1 MIDPVAQSVSRLVHA
16 LSRFPVVAPEILM
29 PGLVLTALWPILRV
43 ALDSEVEAFLLAF
56 LVTVALRLAI
66 KSEMLI
72 LTAHSRLGRRVTI
85 LATLIFGPGLLA
97 VLILNGDPTWCQR
110 FLSAYFLVMA
120 ALFVL
125 DLVDGRALLA
135 RHSWPDIDRPCAR
148 RVLSQLM
155 VIYHL
160 GMLLAN
166 EVLIGSAS
174 YGNWLIFLGYAPLIS
189 HLVVQS
195 MLAVLRDLAA
205 RGRGVC

>member
-1 MIDPVAQSVSRLVHA
+1 MIDPVAQSVSRLVQA

-43 ALDSEVEAFLLAF
+43 ALDNEVEAFLLAF

-195 MLAVLRDLAA
+195 MLVVLRDLAA

>member
-1 MIDPVAQSVSRLVHA
+1 MIDPVAQSVSRLVQA

-43 ALDSEVEAFLLAF
+43 ALDNEVEAFLLAF

-125 DLVDGRALLA
+125 DRVDGRALLA

-195 MLAVLRDLAA
+195 MLVVLRDLAA

>member
-1 MIDPVAQSVSRLVHA
+1 MIDPVAQSVSRLVQA
-16 LSRFPVVAPEILM
+16 LSRVPVVASEILM

>member
-1 MIDPVAQSVSRLVHA
+1 MLDPMPRPVSRLMQT
-16 LSRFPVVAPEILM
+16 LGRFPVVAPEILM

-43 ALDSEVEAFLLAF
+43 ALESEVDAFLLAF
-56 LVTVALRLAI
+56 LVTVTLRLAI
-66 KSEMLI
+66 KAEMLI
-72 LTAHSRLGRRVTI
+72 LTAQSRLGRRVTMI
-85 LATLIFGPGLLA
+85 AALVFGPGLLA
-97 VLILNGDPTWCQR
+97 FLMLNGDPSWCQR

-120 ALFVL
+120 AMFLL
-125 DLVDGRALLA
+125 DMIDGKAHLT
-135 RHSWPDIDRPCAR
+135 RHSFPEIDRPCAR
-148 RVLSQLM
+148 RVLGQLM

-166 EVLIGSAS
+166 EVLIGTSG
-174 YGNWLIFLGYAPLIS
+174 YGNWLVFLGYAPLIS

>member
-1 MIDPVAQSVSRLVHA
+1 MIDPVAQSVSRLVQA

-195 MLAVLRDLAA
+195 MLVVLRDLAA

>member
-1 MIDPVAQSVSRLVHA
+1 MIDPVAQSVSRLVQA

-166 EVLIGSAS
+166 EMLIGSAS

-195 MLAVLRDLAA
+195 MLVVLRDLAA

>member
-1 MIDPVAQSVSRLVHA
+1 MLDPMPRPVSRLMQT
-16 LSRFPVVAPEILM
+16 LGRFPVVAPEILM

-43 ALDSEVEAFLLAF
+43 VLESEVDAFLLAF

-66 KSEMLI
+66 KAEMLI
-72 LTAHSRLGRRVTI
+72 LTAQSRLGRRVTVI
-85 LATLIFGPGLLA
+85 AALVFGPGLLA
-97 VLILNGDPTWCQR
+97 FLMLNGDPSWCQR

-120 ALFVL
+120 AMFLL
-125 DLVDGRALLA
+125 DTIDGKAHLT
-135 RHSWPDIDRPCAR
+135 RHSFPEIDRPCAR
-148 RVLSQLM
+148 RVLGQLM

-166 EVLIGSAS
+166 EVLIGTSG
-174 YGNWLIFLGYAPLIS
+174 YGNWLVFLGYAPLIS

>member
-1 MIDPVAQSVSRLVHA
+1 MIDPVAQSVSRLVQA

-120 ALFVL
+120 ALFLL

-195 MLAVLRDLAA
+195 MLVVLRDLAA

>member
-166 EVLIGSAS
+166 EV
-174 YGNWLIFLGYAPLIS
+174 
-189 HLVVQS
+189 
-195 MLAVLRDLAA
+195 R
-205 RGRGVC
+205 